1 MRPAIVLVS
10 ALIAFGPLRAESDE
24 RIERFSRA
32 LSQAKA
38 NLQTPEGHAYD
49 RSLSA
54 FLRRQNAVVLGG
66 CFKSVESPDKNA
78 FEMVFQIA
86 LGGEVRDAHVWP
98 ETNIGVCLKDGLKAL
113 KFPPPPRDAYWANS
127 RVSLAP

>member
-1 MRPAIVLVS
+1 MRSAIALLVT
-10 ALIAFGPLRAESDE
+10 LLAFASLPAESDE

-32 LSQAKA
+32 LSEAKT
-38 NLQTPEGHAYD
+38 NLQSPEGHDYD

-54 FLRRQNAVVLGG
+54 FLRQQNAIVLGR
-66 CFKSVESPDKNA
+66 CFKSVDSPDKNA

-86 LGGEVRDAHVWP
+86 AAGEVRDARVWP
-98 ETNIGVCLKDGLKAL
+98 ETDIAVCLRDGLKVL
-113 KFPPPPRDAYWANS
+113 KFPPPPRDAYWATS